1 MPATLNLTDMKQIIN
16 KNPDTAQEAFETKLT
31 EGYKKGTINIQ
42 MLMDLTLLISSM
54 KAIFS
59 YFSF

>member
-31 EGYKKGTINIQ
+31 EC
-42 MLMDLTLLISSM
+42 
-54 KAIFS
+54 IFS
-59 YFSF
+59 F